1 LLAHCPTQRDPHP
14 ALTTDQIIGLNRP
27 KRPLANSVWFVA
39 DLHTQLI
46 NIKISTAPF
55 IAAGRSSRD
64 QPDFDFS
71 NILNAGGLDV
81 GRMLAGL
88 GGRDGRKFPDFGVA
102 DAYLMQFPGKPAR
115 KPLQGVNSC
124 VNTHLP
130 AMRNDPTGK
139 KPGKR
144 TGPLAEKS
152 ERGDLVIMPTS
163 ANPSGPQII
172 ADYVKH
178 LPPRPGVYRMI
189 GEDGGV
195 LYVGKARNLKNRVG
209 NYAKS
214 GGHTNRIALMISL
227 TRSME
232 FVVTH
237 TETEA
242 LLLEANLIKRLKPRF
257 NILLRDDKSFP
268 YILIKRDH
276 AAPQLKKHRGS
287 RKIKGDYFG
296 PFASAGA
303 VNHTLNTLQKAFL
316 IRTCS
321 DSVYDGR
328 TRPCMLYQIKRC
340 AGPCVDL
347 VTPETYDGLVG
358 QATDFLRGKSN
369 ALRENLQQQMQS
381 AADIQ
386 DYELAARLRD
396 RIRAIAAV
404 TTEQGINPEGVEE
417 ADVIAVAQ
425 DGGKSCVQVFF
436 YRAGQNWGNQSFF
449 PRHESDA
456 QAQDVIAAFIAQFY
470 DDKPAPGLIL
480 VSDAPVDKD
489 LLAEALSLR
498 ADRKVA
504 LHQPSRGEK
513 RKLVEQTSRNAKEA
527 LARRLSESS
536 NQAQLL
542 RGVEKVFNLDSP
554 PERIEVYDNSH
565 IQGSHALG
573 AMIVAGAEGFDKS
586 QYRRF
591 NMKGDDAAT
600 NDDFAMMAAMMRR
613 RFSRMLKEKDEG
625 APVPDLVLIDGGKG
639 QLSSVLEVMEE
650 LGVLDITVAAIA
662 KGPERDAGKEAF
674 YMPDRPP
681 FKLPHNDPV
690 LYYLQRLRDEAH
702 RFAIGGHRA
711 KRKKAI
717 SDNPLDDV
725 PGIGPSRKKSLLTHF
740 GSAKAVRDAA
750 LADLELVDGVSKAM
764 AKRIHEWFQQ

>member
-1 LLAHCPTQRDPHP
+1 MNWHENQPPSDPKGVKASADTQFP
-14 ALTTDQIIGLNRP
+14 ALR
-27 KRPLANSVWFVA
+27 
-39 DLHTQLI
+39 
-46 NIKISTAPF
+46 
-55 IAAGRSSRD
+55 
-64 QPDFDFS
+64 S
-71 NILNAGGLDV
+71 NINT
-81 GRMLAGL
+81 
-88 GGRDGRKFPDFGVA
+88 
-102 DAYLMQFPGKPAR
+102 
-115 KPLQGVNSC
+115 LQSSK
-124 VNTHLP
+124 NT
-130 AMRNDPTGK
+130 A
-139 KPGKR
+139 
-144 TGPLAEKS
+144 PLAEDS
-152 ERGDLVIMPTS
+152 QRGDLTLMPT
-163 ANPSGPQII
+163 NTDPSGPQII

-178 LPPRPGVYRMI
+178 LPPRPGVYRMF

-209 NYAKS
+209 NYAKT

-347 VTPETYDGLVG
+347 ITPDAYDGLVE

-369 ALRENLQQQMQS
+369 ALREGLQQDMQ
-381 AADIQ
+381 AAAETL
-386 DYELAARLRD
+386 DYEAAARLRD

-449 PRHESDA
+449 PRHEIDVESEE
-456 QAQDVIAAFIAQFY
+456 VIAAFIAQFY
-470 DDKPAPGLIL
+470 DDKPAPSLIL
-480 VSDAPVDKD
+480 LSHTPVDKD
-489 LLAEALSLR
+489 LLSEALSLR
-498 ADRKVA
+498 SDRKVT

-542 RGVEKVFNLDSP
+542 RGVEKVFGLDNP

-573 AMIVAGAEGFDKS
+573 AMIVAGPEGFEKN

-600 NDDFAMMAAMMRR
+600 DDDFAMMAAMMRR

-625 APVPDLVLIDGGKG
+625 APIPDLVLIDGGKG
-639 QLSSVLEVMEE
+639 QLSAVLEVMEE
-650 LGVLDITVAAIA
+650 LGVMEIPVAAIA

-725 PGIGPSRKKSLLTHF
+725 PGIGPTRKKSLLAHF

-764 AKRIHEWFQQ
+764 AKRIHDWFQQ